1 MDADLG
7 RTTEMFAKMV
17 SDGLDV
23 SLPLRWGYF
32 FFHEAPEPLGE
43 LSLEMEQFGYSCES
57 LHEADDGQWVLQL
70 CKTEVHTP
78 ESLHRRN
85 GKFNELAASR
95 EVDLYDGWDVSV
107 PGADTKSPTDA

>member
-1 MDADLG
+1 MDADLE
-7 RTTEMFAKMV
+7 RTRAMFANMV

-43 LSLEMEQFGYSCES
+43 LAEEMQQFGYAGES

-85 GKFNELAASR
+85 EKLNELAASR
-95 EVDLYDGWDVSV
+95 AIDLYDGWDVSV
-107 PGADTKSPTDA
+107 PGAVIDSPTDA

>member
-1 MDADLG
+1 MEADLE
-7 RTTEMFAKMV
+7 RTKEMFAKMV
-17 SDGLDV
+17 SEGLDV

-32 FFHEAPEPLGE
+32 FFHSVPEPLGE
-43 LSLEMEQFGYSCES
+43 LSQEMQQFGYSCGS
-57 LHEADDGQWVLQL
+57 LHETDDGQWVLQL

-95 EVDLYDGWDVSV
+95 EIDLYDGWDVWV
-107 PGADTKSPTDA
+107 RGGDKELPTDA